1 MKNKL
6 ATFLLLT
13 AGILLPSFA
22 QDSLEQLLPDSSSG
36 VLQDQSNV
44 ASVQESA
51 EVSENPASLPLQS
64 AVKSPDVKQNE
75 KLLSVNIFQISN
87 RIANKFENGFKNSR
101 KEIGSLSARLKTV
114 KESLG
119 PDEYR
124 QRVISLLV
132 ILAFSIGI
140 AILSGF
146 LVWRAGSHFKSL
158 SGKQPGNTGR
168 FAGAGYIFL
177 NSISLWVSLAA
188 AGLCFEVIHW
198 GPAAS
203 SFLLSAVAAMGI
215 YGITV
220 ALIQVLWAPRHP
232 QLRLIPWSDPT
243 STDFV
248 RKVSRILRYSLFLY
262 MLYSLSEALGWQVIA
277 FAFSGIYKITL
288 TILIPRFIYKFRDR
302 YSRYVTGFIKQH
314 GLLPGKISL
323 VTESVL
329 SKLYIVVF
337 LLMAS
342 LSGASLLGYSELY
355 SYLLASSIKT
365 LILIPAVIVAISA
378 WGFIFRGAAS
388 FISSNPYLGFQ
399 NEKNRRIL
407 EKGGHGLVL
416 LSGAFVFVNTW
427 GVNLLSLFRTDIPLI
442 RAVFHISAIALIAF
456 IAVQV
461 LNILVIRFQKEAAS
475 RMVTSHKSS
484 PMEVEKRVSTLGGII
499 KKISLVSILVIAVMM
514 IMDELGFDIKALLAG
529 VGIVGLAVGFG
540 AQNLVRDV
548 ISGLFVIF
556 ENRIRVGDVAIING
570 TGGQVEQ
577 VNLRTSVLRGLDGTI
592 HVFPNGGITSL
603 SNMTHEY
610 SYYLFNIGVAYKEDT
625 DRVISLVEEIGKEI
639 MQEEPYKEAVLEP
652 LEVLGVDSFADSAVI
667 IKARIKTLPIKQWMV
682 GREMNRRIKKR
693 FDEEGIEIPFPHRS
707 LYFGESSKP
716 VSFKLEGATTSKEDI
731 REIVREVLM
740 EQENRIK

>member
-1 MKNKL
+1 
-6 ATFLLLT
+6 
-13 AGILLPSFA
+13 
-22 QDSLEQLLPDSSSG
+22 
-36 VLQDQSNV
+36 
-44 ASVQESA
+44 
-51 EVSENPASLPLQS
+51 
-64 AVKSPDVKQNE
+64 
-75 KLLSVNIFQISN
+75 
-87 RIANKFENGFKNSR
+87 
-101 KEIGSLSARLKTV
+101 
-114 KESLG
+114 
-119 PDEYR
+119 
-124 QRVISLLV
+124 
-132 ILAFSIGI
+132 
-140 AILSGF
+140 
-146 LVWRAGSHFKSL
+146 
-158 SGKQPGNTGR
+158 
-168 FAGAGYIFL
+168 
-177 NSISLWVSLAA
+177 
-188 AGLCFEVIHW
+188 
-198 GPAAS
+198 
-203 SFLLSAVAAMGI
+203 
-215 YGITV
+215 
-220 ALIQVLWAPRHP
+220 
-232 QLRLIPWSDPT
+232 
-243 STDFV
+243 
-248 RKVSRILRYSLFLY
+248 
-262 MLYSLSEALGWQVIA
+262 MLYSLSEALGWRAVA
-277 FAFSGIYKITL
+277 SAFSGIYKITL
-288 TILIPRFIYKFRDR
+288 TILVSRFVYEFRTQ
-302 YSRYVTGFIKQH
+302 YSRYVTRFIKQH
-314 GLLPGKISL
+314 GLLPHKISYF
-323 VTESVL
+323 TEAAL

-342 LSGASLLGYSELY
+342 LSGASLMGKNELY

-365 LILIPAVIVAISA
+365 LILIPAVILAIFA
-378 WGFIFRGAAS
+378 WGFIYRAAAS
-388 FISSNPYLGFQ
+388 LISSYPYLGFQ
-399 NEKNRRIL
+399 NEKNRLIL
-407 EKGGHGLVL
+407 EKGGHGLIL

-427 GVNLLSLFRTDIPLI
+427 GVNLFNLFKTDIPLI

-499 KKISLVSILVIAVMM
+499 KKISLVSIIVIAVMM

-625 DRVISLVEEIGKEI
+625 DRVISVVEQIGKEI
-639 MQEEPYKEAVLEP
+639 MQEEPYNEAILEP

-707 LYFGESSKP
+707 LYFGETSKP
-716 VSFKLEGATTSKEDI
+716 VSFRLEGATMNKEEI
-731 REIVREVLM
+731 REMVREVLL